1 MRHQAELQLR
11 ARREGVLSWE
21 LLDLEEE
28 RGFALLPAP
37 DPGDVW
43 FDMEGHPF
51 FETSRGLEYL
61 FGYCYRDDTGRRA
74 VRRGLGTRPRG
85 RAPGVRALRRLA
97 RRAASPP
104 PGHARL
110 PLRALRAHRAD
121 AADGA
126 ARHARD
132 RDRRPP
138 PRRGARRPLPRDEA
152 GAPRLGR
159 ELLDQGDRE
168 ALRVRAH
175 RRRRGR
181 RRVDRPLR
189 GVGRDRRRHDPRG
202 GRALQRGGLPL
213 DVRAPRVAARDPP
226 ARPAVAR
233 PAGAPPAQGGARP
246 ARRGAGGARGA
257 AARRCRGGHAATP
270 ARAPRRLPPAR
281 GAPAVVGLVPL
292 AAARRRRARRRP
304 DGDRPARVGRPAA
317 RGRRDEPRVPLH
329 VPRAGA
335 QARDEGVR
343 PGHAARLSVAG
354 RRRPRRRDAAAAG
367 QARGGAAAARADA
380 RRAVRRRRE
389 ARGADAV
396 RPRLRRRRPR
406 SVPGAHRAAR
416 AARAAG
422 LARRRSRR
430 PPRCRSARA
439 TSSCRGRPARGR
451 RGRERGWRSR

>member
-1 MRHQAELQLR
+1 MAVRPLRDLRLPASVLPAAGRRRPPDARRGRVALARRAARGGGHHDARAARRAPGRDAGRRHPSRDPRDDATPGGAPAPRPPGRRPLLGAARPGGGARLR
-11 ARREGVLSWE
+11 APAGAGPGRRLVRHGGPPVLRDE
-21 LLDLEEE
+21 PRARVPLRL
-28 RGFALLPAP
+28 LLPRR
-37 DPGDVW
+37 
-43 FDMEGHPF
+43 H
-51 FETSRGLEYL
+51 RG
-61 FGYCYRDDTGRRA
+61 RA

-97 RRAASPP
+97 RRAAPP
-104 PGHARL
+104 PSGPARL

-121 AADGA
+121 AAHGA

-138 PRRGARRPLPRDEA
+138 PRRGARRPLPRDQA

-175 RRRRGR
+175 RRRRRR

-189 GVGRDRRRHDPRG
+189 GVGRDRQRDDPRG

-270 ARAPRRLPPAR
+270 PRAPRRLPPAR

-317 RGRRDEPRVPLH
+317 GGRRDEPRVSLH

-343 PGHAARLSVAG
+343 PGHAARLSVGG
-354 RRRPRRRDAAAAG
+354 RRRPRRRDAVSAG
-367 QARGGAAAARADA
+367 QARGGAAATR
-380 RRAVRRRRE
+380 V
-389 ARGADAV
+389 
-396 RPRLRRRRPR
+396 
-406 SVPGAHRAAR
+406 
-416 AARAAG
+416 
-422 LARRRSRR
+422 
-430 PPRCRSARA
+430 
-439 TSSCRGRPARGR
+439 
-451 RGRERGWRSR
+451 